1 MGALNKWICESTSL
15 VLEKKNRLVD
25 NTTCRVDG
33 ENLSEIMAET
43 NSNHASSSAHAQPF
57 GIIGRMDAFD
67 SKIESWEAYYER
79 FEQYLAINQIPDKSK
94 VACLLSVMGA
104 SAYGL
109 LRNLIAPQK
118 PSEKTLQDI
127 FNVLQNHLDP
137 KPLLI
142 AERFR
147 FHTRNQVDGESVS
160 QYIAELK
167 RMAGKCQFE
176 GYLDDALRD
185 RFVCGLISNTIRKKL
200 LTEADLTFTKAT
212 TIAISMETAVKDSE
226 ELFKS
231 RENNPGGLH
240 KLQLHDRN
248 KTAEEAYL
256 PKNTERERKPCFRCG
271 SQRHY
276 PNNCKFKD
284 EKCHKCGKRGH
295 IKRQCL
301 AGSSGEKKGVH
312 AVDTGASDDETE
324 ETLEEL
330 GRVGIGRL
338 GLYNVRVKDE
348 CLLVNVQVE
357 GMPLKMELDTG
368 SAVSVISKEV
378 YEDKFKELPLRKT
391 NLRLETYTKEAVCPL
406 GVLTVQVSYKEQ
418 SRSLDLYVVPRG
430 GPPLFGRSWLKEINL
445 DWPKIKA
452 LNSPG
457 TKVCLSQILNKHQA
471 VFSEG
476 LGTLKGIKAHLNVK
490 DGATPR
496 FHKPRPVP
504 FARKPKVEAA
514 LDRLESAGIVKKVN
528 HSEWASPIVT
538 PVKKNGDL
546 RVCGDFKVT
555 INPVLEVDQYPLP
568 RIEEIFANLS
578 GGTKF

>member
-1 MGALNKWICESTSL
+1 
-15 VLEKKNRLVD
+15 
-25 NTTCRVDG
+25 
-33 ENLSEIMAET
+33 
-43 NSNHASSSAHAQPF
+43 
-57 GIIGRMDAFD
+57 MDAFD

-79 FEQYLAINQIPDKSK
+79 FEQYVAINQIPDKSK

-127 FNVLQNHLDP
+127 SNVLQNHLDP

-240 KLQLHDRN
+240 KLQWHDRN

-271 SQRHY
+271 SPRHY
-276 PNNCKFKD
+276 PKNCKFKD

-301 AGSSGEKKGVH
+301 AGSRGEKKGVH

-338 GLYNVRVKDE
+338 GLYNVRVQDE

-357 GMPLKMELDTG
+357 GKPLKMELDTG

-406 GVLTVQVSYKEQ
+406 GVLTVQVFYKEQ

-430 GPPLFGRSWLKEINL
+430 GPPLFGRSWLKEVNL
-445 DWPKIKA
+445 DWPKMKA

-476 LGTLKGIKAHLNVK
+476 LGTLRGIKAH
-490 DGATPR
+490 
-496 FHKPRPVP
+496 
-504 FARKPKVEAA
+504 
-514 LDRLESAGIVKKVN
+514 
-528 HSEWASPIVT
+528 
-538 PVKKNGDL
+538 
-546 RVCGDFKVT
+546 
-555 INPVLEVDQYPLP
+555 
-568 RIEEIFANLS
+568 
-578 GGTKF
+578 